1 MKRLTALLTGFV
13 MALGLAGCMAGVPAA
28 GASQAGS
35 DTGPAVSSNAP
46 APAYD
51 TPPAITP
58 GTQTLRGFLNDN
70 VLHSPDAG
78 DIHYSSYIPARY
90 DGSTPA
96 ARLSPTTP
104 P

>member
-1 MKRLTALLTGFV
+1 MKHTKTLALASAAL
-13 MALGLAGCMAGVPAA
+13 MALGLAGCT
-28 GASQAGS
+28 AS
-35 DTGPAVSSNAP
+35 
-46 APAYD
+46 
-51 TPPAITP
+51 
-58 GTQTLRGFLNDN
+58 TQTLRGFLNDN
-70 VLHSPDAG
+70 VLHSPDTG